1 MAATTSLPSVVDV
14 RRRARQEEVGRMHAI
29 VGIWSLDEDQR
40 EVQEHAVHH
49 EMLPLLKTRP
59 GFVSCYWMHDS
70 QTGKGHATVVFD
82 SEAHAADFKEVIES
96 GASHAARAGA
106 VGDILAL
113 VQVTA
118 VAHAS
123 AS

>member
-1 MAATTSLPSVVDV
+1 
-14 RRRARQEEVGRMHAI
+14 MHAI
-29 VGIWSLDEDQR
+29 VGIWSLDENQR
-40 EVQEHAVHH
+40 EVQEHAVHD
-49 EMLPLLKTRP
+49 EMLPLLKARP

-82 SEAHAADFKEVIES
+82 SEEHAADFKEVIAS

-123 AS
+123 TSPS